1 MPHLRAAPLLVA
13 AALAGCQAPPP
24 QLSLEQRLALES
36 RRFDPPR
43 DAVVRAAATT
53 LLDAGYII
61 RSSDFEAG
69 LVCGE
74 RRAAY
79 AQEAH
84 YARGGGLGAPASL
97 TDLAVV
103 WVHADGPGAGARL
116 HLESCGAPLLDPE
129 AYAAFWRQLDARLLP
144 KEAAR

>member
-1 MPHLRAAPLLVA
+1 MLPLRAAPLLLAV
-13 AALAGCQAPPP
+13 ALAGCQAPPP
-24 QLSLEQRLALES
+24 PMPAAQRIALET
-36 RRFDPPR
+36 RHFDQPR
-43 DAVVRAAATT
+43 DAVARAAATA

-69 LVCGE
+69 LICGE

-84 YARGGGLGAPASL
+84 YARGGGLGAPPSI

-103 WVHADGPGAGARL
+103 WVHADAPGAGARL
-116 HLESCGAPLLDPE
+116 HLESCGAPMLDPA
-129 AYAAFWRQLDARLLP
+129 AYDALWRQIDARLLP

>member
-1 MPHLRAAPLLVA
+1 MPPFRAALLVLA
-13 AALAGCQAPPP
+13 VALAGCEAPPP
-24 QLSLEQRLALES
+24 PISAEQRIALET
-36 RRFDPPR
+36 RRFDQPR
-43 DAVVRAAATT
+43 DAVARAAATA

-84 YARGGGLGAPASL
+84 YARAGGLGAWPSI

-103 WVHADGPGAGARL
+103 WVHAEPPGAGARL
-116 HLESCGAPLLDPE
+116 HLESCGAPLLDPA
-129 AYAAFWRQLDARLLP
+129 AYDAFWRRLDARLLP
-144 KEAAR
+144 KEAPR